1 MFVRCFVC
9 VLECGTGYSL
19 IGGDVTIIGMSIVVA
34 LFVILL
40 TVTTAIAFCEAPR
53 DIRDVLCFLA
63 MLAVGVV
70 IVLVFIYGV

>member
-1 MFVRCFVC
+1 MM
-9 VLECGTGYSL
+9 
-19 IGGDVTIIGMSIVVA
+19 IGMSIVVA
-34 LFVILL
+34 LFAILL

-70 IVLVFIYGV
+70 IVLVLFIHGV